1 MNAHIRANLWLLGVT
16 VLLCCVLYPLSL
28 WAIGQSVFPH
38 RATGSLVVEDGKT
51 IGSTSIA
58 QPFVG
63 DEYFWPRPSA
73 VSYNASGSGGSN
85 YGASNPKLRA
95 RVAQTLGPIVKY
107 AQSNRLV
114 GKDIERWFQR
124 DRFQGKPNIVAQ
136 WAEKYPFA
144 AQDWVKADPLNGDYV
159 RDWQTA
165 HTEEVEMWR
174 EKNPEIT
181 DPKSDDLA
189 VPFFDSFSR
198 TFPGRWPGTV
208 EDKAGR
214 RIVPAMEDPAIQAN
228 FFEMW
233 LQEHPDVKLEQVPA
247 DFVMASGSGLDPHI
261 TLKNAE
267 YQLDRVADAWSKKT
281 GGKPQDVRK
290 TIAMLLQEKSTSPL
304 GGWAGVEL
312 VNVLEVNRALRD
324 REMFFRLREQGR

>member
-1 MNAHIRANLWLLGVT
+1 MNAHIRANLWLLGAT

-51 IGSTSIA
+51 IGSILIA
-58 QPFVG
+58 QPFVC

-73 VSYNASGSGGSN
+73 VSYNAAGSGGSN

-124 DRFQGKPNIVAQ
+124 DCFQGKPNIVAQ

-144 AQDWVKADPLNGDYV
+144 AQDWVKADSLNGEYV

-165 HTEEVEMWR
+165 HVEEIEAWR
-174 EKNPEIT
+174 KNNPDIT
-181 DPKSDDLA
+181 DPKPDDLA

-208 EDKAGR
+208 EDKAGK
-214 RIVPAMEDPAIQAN
+214 RIVPTMEDSSIQAN

-233 LQEHPDVKLEQVPA
+233 LEEHSDVKLEQVPA
-247 DFVMASGSGLDPHI
+247 DLVMASGSGLDPHI

-281 GGKPQDVRK
+281 GGKPRDVRK
-290 TIAMLLQEKSTSPL
+290 AIEMLLQEKSTAPL

-312 VNVLEVNRALRD
+312 INVLEVNRALRD
-324 REMFFRLREQGR
+324 REMFFRLREKGR